1 MDSDTPDFRWG
12 AEGIGRFFNIVDEKT
27 GEVDTAEVYYR
38 HKRKQLAGV
47 FNVGRSLVLHVPTA
61 LKAFTTTNKENVA

>member
-1 MDSDTPDFRWG
+1 MDHSDTSEFRWS
-12 AEGIGRFFNIVDEKT
+12 AERIGRFYGIVDQET

-38 HKRKQLAGV
+38 HKRGQLPGV

-61 LKAFTTTNKENVA
+61 LKAFTFNKENAA